1 MTKMLYEYSPQTG
14 EFIAAN
20 PATPDPKHPGQY
32 LARMNT
38 TFTAPP
44 ATGEHEA
51 AVWKNGQWETTP
63 DWRGTTYYTLDKNGQ
78 VQQVEIKELGQT
90 VPEGAY
96 LNRED
101 IPETPEQLL
110 AAAIAKRDAML
121 AATDWYAVRAS
132 EPGGKPIPPEVL
144 AYRAALREID
154 QQPGWP
160 TNQNWPELPVSL
172 AN

>member
-14 EFIAAN
+14 ELIAAN

-63 DWRGTTYYTLDKNGQ
+63 DWRGTTYYLRNENNQ
-78 VQQVEIKELGQT
+78 IQQVEIKELGKT

-96 LNRED
+96 LNRD
-101 IPETPEQLL
+101 DVPETEKEK
-110 AAAIAKRDAML
+110 ASAIRAERN
-121 AATDWYAVRAS
+121 VRIA
-132 EPGGKPIPPEVL
+132 EADIAINKAEDTGL
-144 AYRAALREID
+144 DTAALRVYRQALRD
-154 QQPGWP
+154 VPQQSGFPESV
-160 TNQNWPELPVSL
+160 NWPVNPAS
-172 AN
+172 